1 MSGGLEYPLP
11 SIPYL
16 TLKFN
21 LPALQTARLP
31 AFKGSLL
38 RGAFGNALR
47 RTVCVMGPKQPC
59 AECFLNRQCVN
70 TKLFETFIFEE
81 PPRFLKGLTTAP
93 KPFIL
98 DVPDEQRDYQPGEAL
113 EFSLTLAGKA
123 VEQHPF
129 VIFAVQRLAEG
140 GLGAARAKFRLAQ
153 VHYQSAAGEWQLLFE
168 GSSAKLL
175 ATPPPLIIGRDH
187 SPPPV
192 RNARIEFLSPTR
204 VSFSRKDP
212 FEERELGMEFDF
224 RQLLFRMLRRT
235 LELAYFYVPGEKIE
249 WEFHFLLEAAN
260 HIRVAERNLAWKDLR
275 RYSARQKTEMT
286 LGGFVGNI
294 VLEGDLTPFM
304 AILRAAEVLHVGKA
318 TTFGLGKIRV
328 IANG

>member
-1 MSGGLEYPLP
+1 MENSPVYPLP
-11 SIPYL
+11 AIPH
-16 TLKFN
+16 
-21 LPALQTARLP
+21 LPLRFSLAAIEAARLP

-59 AECFLNRQCVN
+59 GQCFLNRQCVN
-70 TKLFETFIFEE
+70 AKIFETLIFED

-98 DVPDEQRDYQPGEAL
+98 DIPDEQRDYLPGEIL
-113 EFSLTLAGKA
+113 EFSMTLVGKA
-123 VEQHPF
+123 LEQHPF
-129 VIFAVQRLAEG
+129 VIFAVQRMAEG
-140 GLGAARAKFRLAQ
+140 GLGANRAKFRLAE
-153 VHYQSAAGEWQLLFE
+153 VHYQSAAGEWQLLYQ
-168 GSSAKLL
+168 GNTGKLL
-175 ATPPPLIIGRDH
+175 AAPPPLLIGQPH
-187 SPPPV
+187 SPQPV
-192 RNARIEFLSPTR
+192 HNARIEFLSPTR
-204 VSFSRKDP
+204 VSF
-212 FEERELGMEFDF
+212 ERELSMEFDF

-235 LELAYFYVPGEKIE
+235 LELAYFYAPEEKIE
-249 WEFHFLLEAAN
+249 WEFHILLEMAN
-260 HIRVAERNLAWKDLR
+260 NIKVAERNLAWKDLR

-318 TTFGLGKIRV
+318 TTFGLGKIK
-328 IANG
+328 IAPGECE